1 MIRTRGLSYRYATGG
16 TAPLRFPDVDLRQG
30 GTLLLRGRS
39 GSGKS
44 TWLSLIAGLRGAS
57 GGDLFVAGTQLGT
70 QRGAEMDAWRARSIG
85 FLPQKLHL
93 SSALTVADNLAL
105 VYFAAGLPRDDAA
118 ITRALA
124 QVGEDARTRA
134 LGQQIDAYFRGELK
148 DFDVPLDLVGTPFQ
162 QSVWQALL
170 NIPYGQTRSYAQQAA
185 TIGRPTAVRAVAA
198 ANGQNK
204 VSIIVPCH
212 RVIGSSGQ
220 LTGYGG
226 GLPRKQWLLGLERG
240 ETDLLPLPPAG
251 EGGG

>member
-1 MIRTRGLSYRYATGG
+1 MNLIEHHYPTPLGDMVALFTPQGLALLEFSCDTKGLSREW
-16 TAPLRFPDVDLRQG
+16 RDVERH
-30 GTLLLRGRS
+30 
-39 GSGKS
+39 
-44 TWLSLIAGLRGAS
+44 AG
-57 GGDLFVAGTQLGT
+57 
-70 QRGAEMDAWRARSIG
+70 
-85 FLPQKLHL
+85 
-93 SSALTVADNLAL
+93 
-105 VYFAAGLPRDDAA
+105 
-118 ITRALA
+118 ALA

-251 EGGG
+251 DGGG